1 MISMKQWKSLT
12 LQLKKIF
19 DDFPTA
25 TEREEMVS
33 SINNLKTV
41 LDELGKSLSS
51 LPTADEASR
60 AKESLAKL
68 ENIIDSN
75 PLLRSYTARGTKSK
89 SRKIKNS
96 TQPKSSSITLNIT
109 PILERLATMPEA
121 NLRHELNDSNG
132 ITNNMLR
139 AILTHLG
146 RKVSSKNTRKEMVEQ
161 LIVTVVNRRTY
172 QGLRGEQ
179 ENRVPPPR
187 ADG

>member
-1 MISMKQWKSLT
+1 MSSMKQWKSLT

-19 DDFPTA
+19 DDLPTA

-41 LDELGKSLSS
+41 LDELGKSFSS

-60 AKESLAKL
+60 VKESLVKL

-75 PLLRSYTARGTKSK
+75 PLLRSYAARGTKPT
-89 SRKIKNS
+89 SRKTKNS
-96 TQPKSSSITLNIT
+96 IRHESSLITLNIA
-109 PILERLATMPEA
+109 PILERLLTMPEA

-139 AILTHLG
+139 VMLTHLG
-146 RKVSSKNTRKEMVEQ
+146 RKVSSKDTRKEMVEQ

-179 ENRVPPPR
+179 ENKVTPPKTN
-187 ADG
+187 G